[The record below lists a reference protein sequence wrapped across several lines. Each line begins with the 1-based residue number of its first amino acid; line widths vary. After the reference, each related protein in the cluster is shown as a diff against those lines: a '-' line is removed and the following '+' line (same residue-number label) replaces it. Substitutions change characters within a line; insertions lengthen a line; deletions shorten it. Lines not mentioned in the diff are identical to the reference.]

1 MQQQQQQQQ
10 CVVCIKMYIMV
21 NTIRLVQVSNYVIAK
36 LLMQQ
41 LQAFAAPKLY
51 IDQQLLYRQRNHVR
65 ESLTCASMH
74 ASDHMWCLFLLD

>member
-1 MQQQQQQQQ
+1 
-10 CVVCIKMYIMV
+10 MYIMV
-21 NTIRLVQVSNYVIAK
+21 NIISLVQVSNYAIAK

-51 IDQQLLYRQRNHVR
+51 IDQQLLYRQCTHLR
-65 ESLTCASMH
+65 ERLTCDGMN